1 MVDALTSPT
10 AAFFRR
16 SQAQMDALR
25 QEAETLQLQVSTGT
39 RLERSSDDPVA
50 SARLRAL
57 GRADRLATVDAEN
70 AARAIDELGS
80 AGTQLE
86 DIAAVLIRARE
97 LAIQGANSATSPDAR
112 LAIAEELA
120 MLHDSVFSSINAT
133 SSSGRPLFGGDASGP
148 AYVRD
153 AANIPVYAGS
163 ATPATLPIAEGLEVE
178 TGLTG
183 PAVLNFSVNGT
194 NSDTFTLLRTLAE
207 AMRGAVADPA
217 QAARD
222 ALPGLDAALGSVT
235 RSEAVLGARAAWV
248 ETVDTAQTLRAE
260 ARATEGGE
268 LGGTDLARAI
278 SRLQQVLT
286 ALEASQA
293 SFTRIASLSLFSKI

>member
-1 MVDALTSPT
+1 MVSALTSPT
-10 AAFFRR
+10 AAFYRR

-50 SARLRAL
+50 SARLRSLA
-57 GRADRLATVDAEN
+57 RADRLAAVDSDN
-70 AARAIDELGS
+70 AARALDELGS
-80 AGTQLE
+80 AGSRLE
-86 DIAAVLIRARE
+86 EIAEVLIRARE
-97 LAIQGANSATSPDAR
+97 LAIQGGNAATSPDAR
-112 LAIAEELA
+112 AAIAEELG
-120 MLHDSVFSSINAT
+120 MLHDRLFASINAA
-133 SSSGRPLFGGDASGP
+133 SSTGRPLFGGDAASA

-153 AANIPVYAGS
+153 AAGVPVYAGS
-163 ATPATLPIAEGLEVE
+163 AMPATLPIAEGLVVE

-183 PAVLNFSVNGT
+183 PTVLNFSVNGAQ
-194 NSDTFTLLRTLAE
+194 SDSFTLLRTLAE
-207 AMRGAVADPA
+207 AMRGGVADPA

-222 ALPGLDAALGSVT
+222 ALPGLDAALGGVT

-286 ALEASQA
+286 TLEASQA
-293 SFTRIASLSLFSKI
+293 SFTKIASLTLFSKI